1 MSDKTTDT
9 TPDPVAEMRAAAEA
23 RLAAIDTKAAA
34 PKAAPEPKVP
44 VEAPKET
51 ADKASPPDGAEK
63 PVETTKAVDVEW
75 LPENL
80 RSKATNLDPELSAYL
95 KAGHLRRGEHS
106 RTMKAMDEERKQI
119 EAIKAKAGL
128 WERLEA
134 NPEVAAAAYKM
145 LNGEAAPTATPEA
158 DEEIPD
164 PIVDPKGYAKW
175 LRGEVTKDLE
185 SKAAKVV
192 EDRVFAPKS
201 EEEAIRAACLEWA
214 EDNHVSD
221 NATLAA
227 ISAEADAIAKEL
239 GLRFTPESTPK
250 ILSRAYKALGIKAP
264 TNGASNGTGNGGL
277 LKVASPSSRGST
289 AVAPTGVPAFVRNG
303 ALPRTDEERIEYAAY
318 LARERLGMKTS
329 SEDIRSLF
337 GGRGIPSR

>member
-1 MSDKTTDT
+1 LSDKTTDT

-44 VEAPKET
+44 VEAPTET

-80 RSKATNLDPELSAYL
+80 RPKATNLDPELVAYL
-95 KAGHLRRGEHS
+95 KPGHMRRGQFTRE
-106 RTMKAMDEERKQI
+106 MKAMEEERKQI
-119 EAIKAKAGL
+119 EAVKAKAGL

-158 DEEIPD
+158 DEDVPD
-164 PIVDPKGYAKW
+164 PLVDPKGYANW
-175 LRGEVTKDLE
+175 IRAQVTKDLV
-185 SKAAKVV
+185 SKTEKVV
-192 EDRVFAPKS
+192 EDRVFAPRN
-201 EEEAIRAACLEWA
+201 EEAAIKAVCHAWA
-214 EDNHVSD
+214 EDNHVAD
-221 NATLAA
+221 QATLNAVA
-227 ISAEADAIAKEL
+227 AEADVLAKEL
-239 GLRFTPESTPK
+239 GLQFTPESTPK
-250 ILSRAYKALGIKAP
+250 ILTRAMRSLGSKAP
-264 TNGASNGTGNGGL
+264 TNGASNGAGNGGL
-277 LKVASPSSRGST
+277 LKVASPSSRGSS
-289 AVAPTGVPAFVRNG
+289 AVAPTGVPASVREG
-303 ALPRTDEERIEYAAY
+303 RLPRTDEERIEFAAY
-318 LARERLGMKTS
+318 LGRERLGMKTS

-337 GGRGIPSR
+337 SGRGIPAR